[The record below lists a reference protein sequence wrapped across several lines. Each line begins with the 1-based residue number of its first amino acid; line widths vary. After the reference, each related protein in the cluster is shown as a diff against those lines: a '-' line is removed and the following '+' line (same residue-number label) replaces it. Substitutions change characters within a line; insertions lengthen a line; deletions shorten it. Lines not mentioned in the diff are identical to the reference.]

1 MAFVGVPCRS
11 SADVELK
18 RPIRLFVEK
27 TYGSA
32 TLDAVSAS
40 IEKLNDLRRGTIQR
54 LRDRTLSAA
63 HQIANY
69 HDTLLLLEPRVS
81 MSETEARIDWKWTDI
96 TGKQKKLCTSQFE
109 RANLIFCYAAMHS
122 QIAESADTKDAAGL
136 KQAVIS
142 LKLAAGAFDYL
153 ASNSSMFGSSG
164 DNLVDILSTYSVVMQ
179 AQAQECVFL
188 KAEQANMPS
197 ALVAKLASKTRE
209 LYEDGLKRCSVS
221 SVKPHIP
228 REWSSSLS
236 MKAGLHAALAQ
247 YYQSKACQEAKAF
260 GEQVARLT
268 VAYELMKPLSRSS
281 SFPRPGMADQI
292 KRERDVAVKDNEFIY
307 HEQVPAG
314 KELSQVPTE
323 IAIGKTELP
332 VPLLKGEVKDLF
344 TVLVPLGVL
353 ASKNQACAVLR
364 SLVTA
369 EVHRLREATDSLNAV
384 MVSLNL
390 PAAIQ
395 LTANEQVQSGLF
407 ENVEKIRNQ
416 GGVDQLRQHVYSL
429 PESAERNR
437 EILNQRF
444 APQQNPDISMHL
456 TKTDIRRSDPK
467 RPTSVSPRLCAC
479 DHTPEVVDREQGSA
493 IEINLRVGVPGMG
506 QASLGDRIECDSPS
520 VPTAMEEEQ
529 SPPMATVVYV
539 ESCQW
544 AINQRF
550 SIVLLHRGCG
560 QNAEI
565 VIWQQTTLD
574 DEEKTD
580 NNLKQQFG
588 DRWTRQPSSKLN
600 AQWRQDIAK
609 MIAFLG
615 QAAETDK
622 MLAKRFE
629 QDLPM
634 FELLSKSNDEILA
647 AIRGESAVSASS
659 PTGNEA
665 AREALARTCSQIE
678 SLKADRNSLTDQMNA
693 MKLSEDF
700 LKKLMDIY
708 AANNQVTEQQILD
721 LLNAELEGSRE
732 CVRASEKHQEDLLS
746 ELQIN
751 YEAYFGRQKSNN
763 ESGLAT
769 RLTAAVDT
777 FLALDKDVKSGMQF
791 YAELTERCLK
801 VQQKIDDFCLART
814 TEKTEH
820 LADLTT
826 SLGRVNISE
835 APSAPPSTTTT
846 TASAFLRV
854 FVHFIV
860 FCSGDMWRTVE
871 QFIHFVQNFIGCL
884 NQTYRRLT
892 TQDYGLHP
900 CLRRERE
907 TVTSDSRVAHLAAAV
922 SQGYPAEL
930 SYG

>member
-1 MAFVGVPCRS
+1 MTFVGVPCRS
-11 SADVELK
+11 SSDVELK

-32 TLDAVSAS
+32 TLDAVSPS

-54 LRDRTLSAA
+54 LRDRTLTAA
-63 HQIANY
+63 QQIANY

-81 MSETEARIDWKWTDI
+81 MCETEARIDWKWTDI

-228 REWSSSLS
+228 REWSSNLS
-236 MKAGLHAALAQ
+236 MKAGLHGALAQ
-247 YYQSKACQEAKAF
+247 YYQAKACQESKTF

-281 SFPRPGMADQI
+281 SFPRPGMADQV

-307 HEQVPAG
+307 HEQVPTA

-332 VPLLKGEVKDLF
+332 MPLLKGEVKDLF
-344 TVLVPLGVL
+344 TALVPLGVL

-364 SLVTA
+364 SLVMA

-437 EILNQRF
+437 EILNQ
-444 APQQNPDISMHL
+444 
-456 TKTDIRRSDPK
+456 
-467 RPTSVSPRLCAC
+467 
-479 DHTPEVVDREQGSA
+479 
-493 IEINLRVGVPGMG
+493 
-506 QASLGDRIECDSPS
+506 
-520 VPTAMEEEQ
+520 
-529 SPPMATVVYV
+529 
-539 ESCQW
+539 
-544 AINQRF
+544 
-550 SIVLLHRGCG
+550 
-560 QNAEI
+560 
-565 VIWQQTTLD
+565 QQTTLD

-678 SLKADRNSLTDQMNA
+678 SLKADRNSLTDQLNA
-693 MKLSEDF
+693 MKLSEAS

-721 LLNAELEGSRE
+721 LLNVELEGSRE

-746 ELQIN
+746 ELQTN

-777 FLALDKDVKSGMQF
+777 FFALDKDVKSGMQF

-846 TASAFLRV
+846 TASAPNRPPPTYTQQPTPPV
-854 FVHFIV
+854 NQPPVGGTAPPMNMPPGQPGYGWPPQPPVGYGGMMPPYPQYSVHMP
-860 FCSGDMWRTVE
+860 SYTP
-871 QFIHFVQNFIGCL
+871 
-884 NQTYRRLT
+884 
-892 TQDYGLHP
+892 YGVP
-900 CLRRERE
+900 MY
-907 TVTSDSRVAHLAAAV
+907 
-922 SQGYPAEL
+922 GFYPAYPPVCPGQMPQMPPFPMMPDACRPGQPPA
-930 SYG
+930 SNPPRS

>member
-1 MAFVGVPCRS
+1 MGIQLVSVRRNSTRIPLYRS
-11 SADVELK
+11 HSGAATAEK
-18 RPIRLFVEK
+18 PIPRKISQKF
-27 TYGSA
+27 
-32 TLDAVSAS
+32 
-40 IEKLNDLRRGTIQR
+40 
-54 LRDRTLSAA
+54 RTL
-63 HQIANY
+63 
-69 HDTLLLLEPRVS
+69 
-81 MSETEARIDWKWTDI
+81 
-96 TGKQKKLCTSQFE
+96 TGPASSRDLIGRKSGPSNQSRPKLCTSQFE
-109 RANLIFCYAAMHS
+109 RGNLIFCYAAMHS

-228 REWSSSLS
+228 REWFSSLS

-247 YYQSKACQEAKAF
+247 YYQAKACQESKTF

-281 SFPRPGMADQI
+281 SFPRPGLADQV

-307 HEQVPAG
+307 HEQVPTA
-314 KELSQVPTE
+314 KELSQVPAE

-332 VPLLKGEVKDLF
+332 MPLLKGEVKDLF
-344 TVLVPLGVL
+344 TALVPLGVL

-364 SLVTA
+364 SLVMA

-437 EILNQRF
+437 EILNQ
-444 APQQNPDISMHL
+444 
-456 TKTDIRRSDPK
+456 
-467 RPTSVSPRLCAC
+467 
-479 DHTPEVVDREQGSA
+479 
-493 IEINLRVGVPGMG
+493 
-506 QASLGDRIECDSPS
+506 
-520 VPTAMEEEQ
+520 
-529 SPPMATVVYV
+529 
-539 ESCQW
+539 
-544 AINQRF
+544 
-550 SIVLLHRGCG
+550 
-560 QNAEI
+560 
-565 VIWQQTTLD
+565 QQTTLD

-647 AIRGESAVSASS
+647 AICGESAVSASS

-693 MKLSEDF
+693 MKLSEAS

-746 ELQIN
+746 ELQTN
-751 YEAYFGRQKSNN
+751 YEAYFGRQKSN

-777 FLALDKDVKSGMQF
+777 FFALDKDVKSGMQF

-846 TASAFLRV
+846 TASGFLHV
-854 FVHFIV
+854 FVQFV
-860 FCSGDMWRTVE
+860 MFCSGDLWRTVE
-871 QFIHFVQNFIGCL
+871 QFIHFDVQKLIGFL

-892 TQDYGLHP
+892 TRDSELHP

-907 TVTSDSRVAHLAAAV
+907 IVTSDSRVAYLATAS
-922 SQGYPAEL
+922 SQRYPMQPTPICL
-930 SYG
+930 SQCGA